1 MPIYC
6 NCNYDSNNEIDIE
19 YLCIP
24 ASTVLD
30 INRYQKKINIILAL
44 LYTRKL

>member
-19 YLCIP
+19 YLCIA

-30 INRYQKKINIILAL
+30 ISIDTKK
-44 LYTRKL
+44 KLI